1 MFWVPH
7 ECRGRDFYVTDSDLM
22 VGLTGLYVAVLRVV
36 EESVNIFSSSVNVA
50 APSSLDILDFQ
61 VHVLG
66 VIFGVVC

>member
-1 MFWVPH
+1 
-7 ECRGRDFYVTDSDLM
+7 M

-36 EESVNIFSSSVNVA
+36 EESVNIFSSSVNIA
-50 APSSLDILDFQ
+50 APSSLDVLDFQ